1 MDLNQPDAW
10 PKGTNQHGQLATV
23 LEWIDME
30 IRLAQLRGQST
41 NKMAMMQ
48 HTVITARDVL
58 DKLDLISP
66 LTAWRREHMPSLLP
80 AENAYICLTE
90 GCKADQEHL
99 DRWGLR
105 QP

>member
-1 MDLNQPDAW
+1 MDLNHPDVW
-10 PKGTNQHGQLATV
+10 PRETDLGSQLATV

-58 DKLDLISP
+58 DKLNLISP
-66 LTAWRREHMPSLLP
+66 LSAWRREHSASLLP
-80 AENAYICLTE
+80 LDNVYVCRKRDCTV
-90 GCKADQEHL
+90 DQEHL